1 MSDLGAL
8 SVTCEPTSLTGCN
21 PKESLLCHR
30 FASCLVCCAAG
41 VIAGAKP
48 SALFSFDPGAVLGDG
63 GAAVGRVVDTY
74 ARLLPGFGVSLACVG
89 RSGRRLNLLVWRR
102 DLVTSVLGDAD
113 KRELLRAA
121 GHDVRDADRLMGSF
135 SRDLRAFFGCHDHMR
150 RGGHRGR
157 LAFPHEIGLVLG
169 YPLAD
174 VIGFMCGGRET
185 CRGPWKAYGDV
196 EEARREFGRLRMQ
209 EERCRERFAYGVTLA
224 SLLRGRG
231 GAAA

>member
-74 ARLLPGFGVSLACVG
+74 ARLLPA
-89 RSGRRLNLLVWRR
+89 
-102 DLVTSVLGDAD
+102 
-113 KRELLRAA
+113 
-121 GHDVRDADRLMGSF
+121 
-135 SRDLRAFFGCHDHMR
+135 
-150 RGGHRGR
+150 
-157 LAFPHEIGLVLG
+157 
-169 YPLAD
+169 YPLPAWAAR
-174 VIGFMCGGRET
+174 VI
-185 CRGPWKAYGDV
+185 
-196 EEARREFGRLRMQ
+196 
-209 EERCRERFAYGVTLA
+209 A
-224 SLLRGRG
+224 STSWS
-231 GAAA
+231 GAGIW